1 MMKKAPEE
9 EPTIWNMEY
18 SRKDS
23 RSPANAAAG
32 SAGRDDEG
40 VTDEDRSIGH
50 ISSAG
55 KKSTT
60 TSQLKHDDD
69 FYLKSPFPWKLQQM
83 LEDVSSENKEEIIS
97 WVPEGNAFQIHRS
110 SSFERDIMP
119 KYFRQTKYKSF
130 TRQVSRSAPSL
141 GSFDWNFKELP
152 TCWLPLF
159 FHRFLSWHRLTRIL

>member
-9 EPTIWNMEY
+9 EPTICNMEY
-18 SRKDS
+18 SRKEG
-23 RSPANAAAG
+23 RSPAAAC
-32 SAGRDDEG
+32 AGRDDED
-40 VTDEDRSIGH
+40 VTDEEGSVGH
-50 ISSAG
+50 TSSAG

-60 TSQLKHDDD
+60 TPQLKHDED

-83 LEDVSSENKEEIIS
+83 LEDVSSENKDDIIS

-130 TRQVSRSAPSL
+130 TRQVSRSAH
-141 GSFDWNFKELP
+141 SF
-152 TCWLPLF
+152 WLI
-159 FHRFLSWHRLTRIL
+159 RL